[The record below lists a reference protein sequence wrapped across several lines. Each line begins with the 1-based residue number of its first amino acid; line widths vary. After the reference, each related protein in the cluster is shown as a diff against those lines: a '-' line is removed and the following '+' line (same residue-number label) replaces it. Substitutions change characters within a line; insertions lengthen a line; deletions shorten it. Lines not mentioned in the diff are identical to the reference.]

1 MALASCPTG
10 EGDSVS
16 QPDNPHF
23 NRYVQACMNE
33 EDHTSEDQ
41 HWKLPVLGMEDP
53 HYGICPEARFQEIL
67 EHNCALRD
75 NFEELKG
82 LHLKMTDSNLQLH
95 EACLRLQEEKAVLEK
110 ASLEFNETK
119 LEKERMLLNKDDL
132 KLEQE
137 KEKRLLKTERDE
149 FAAKAEDLEN
159 LVQTLERKLLTSK
172 VELEKLVQDVV
183 QTRVEKDLAVAS
195 KQCVEMAHS
204 RDLMAFRA
212 EDQTS
217 KQLAADLAHKC
228 KHLEIDLEKSM
239 NAVDV
244 AQQEILT
251 ITHEKDSIITNLK
264 DSLRRMEEDIYAQK
278 EQQKKIEQGW
288 ECERK
293 MLLHTIETREWEDQ
307 QKVKSKED
315 TASRLKEEYELK
327 FSLLQREKE
336 ESERLYREE
345 ADFCIK
351 EALTD
356 VRYDEEKQRELRR
369 TLEGET
375 ADLRAMLVAMEQA
388 SNDMETRHAQSMQEL
403 TKESTSLRTELA
415 ESKEKVKEVTDALK
429 SFQRENGQLL
439 TEIEGLREQLN
450 DTLSKNHESYTQI
463 AEYRRALDVYERRLE
478 HLKIELHDISKAREQ
493 DQQDH
498 IRNLENAK
506 RIWTTEKIAIIL
518 KETKQAQDRQREL
531 ADKNHSLK
539 KKLKE
544 TNKIL
549 MALTTDHNQLM
560 IRTREIETQLALTQP
575 IRLVYASNQS
585 NPFLPRAGKT
595 LERSCSNAAWLTAE
609 MGKLDKRQS
618 QFLSRDQSQG
628 FHGVIHPQRYQ
639 DSRPIIPNREY
650 HEHQVEEESNKD
662 GLANLMKAD
671 LGHIR
676 EEKLLG

>member
-293 MLLHTIETREWEDQ
+293 MLLHTIETREWYVFPCRREDQ

-403 TKESTSLRTELA
+403 TKVQIMIVRTSISLDSWLNYEFELPSA
-415 ESKEKVKEVTDALK
+415 TL
-429 SFQRENGQLL
+429 
-439 TEIEGLREQLN
+439 IH
-450 DTLSKNHESYTQI
+450 DTLNMNI
-463 AEYRRALDVYERRLE
+463 RALDVYERRLE

>member
-463 AEYRRALDVYERRLE
+463 AEYR
-478 HLKIELHDISKAREQ
+478 
-493 DQQDH
+493 
-498 IRNLENAK
+498 
-506 RIWTTEKIAIIL
+506 IWTTEKIAIIL